1 MILAASILLVII
13 FGILAIAFSIKEE
26 KTRKLLLA
34 QDALQKQKIYQ
45 ISILKEIQDRIGY
58 SLDVEKVIDVITG
71 SLRNLFPYSTASS
84 AVVKEDKLIFKI
96 YVEETVSRSFIDD
109 VKKSML
115 ASLSAL
121 LEHLPNDSD
130 ELLSGVPL
138 SQDNN
143 LALASFFHIP
153 LVISNKVVGLINVS
167 STKPDLYKEN
177 EMTILYQITE
187 QASNALSRLEA
198 VLEIEKA
205 KLTSLIRG
213 LADGVFMLD
222 QKGNLIIINDTA
234 KKMLNIQTD
243 NPTLIEAISSIP
255 SQYQMLSKIHD
266 AVAQNKTIE
275 EKEVILGD
283 KTVQV
288 IVSPVAGPLPAV
300 SVLLHDITIEKNL
313 SQVKEDFTNIM
324 VHELRAPI
332 TAIKDSAEII
342 ISDKYNL
349 SKDEKNEF
357 LEIINQQSKLLL
369 DQIASILDA
378 AKLEAGKFTIKK
390 AQSDISELIQEEI
403 KTFTPPAAK
412 KHISISSDIPQDLPK
427 FSFDR
432 IRIAQVLNNLLSN
445 SLKFTPEGGKIKIK
459 VTMED
464 NERGVTRARGLA
476 GTESLVSDNEYQR
489 GGERQDPEHFIKVS
503 VSDTGI
509 GIPKD
514 QQENLFSKFTQ
525 ADTSSHLTNTQGTG
539 LGLYVVKGIVEAHEG
554 SVSIESPASP
564 SQGGEENQGTTI
576 SFTIPIDSPYLSPY
590 QAPHLTIN

>member
-26 KTRKLLLA
+26 KTKKLLLA

-58 SLDVEKVIDVITG
+58 SLDVEKIIDVITG

-84 AVVKEDKLIFKI
+84 VVVKEDKLIFKI
-96 YVEETVSRSFIDD
+96 YVEETVSRSFIDE

-115 ASLSAL
+115 ASLSAI

-138 SQDNN
+138 SQDNA

-167 STKPDLYKEN
+167 STKPNLYQEN

-187 QASNALSRLEA
+187 QASNALSRLET
-198 VLEIEKA
+198 VLEAEKA

-243 NPTLIEAISSIP
+243 NPTLIEAVSSIP

-288 IVSPVAGPLPAV
+288 FVSPVAGPLPAV

-332 TAIKDSAEII
+332 TAIKDSSEII

-412 KHISISSDIPQDLPK
+412 KHINISSDIPQDLPK

-445 SLKFTPEGGKIKIK
+445 SLKFTPTGGKIK
-459 VTMED
+459 
-464 NERGVTRARGLA
+464 
-476 GTESLVSDNEYQR
+476 VSANLSPNQIE
-489 GGERQDPEHFIKVS
+489 IS

-509 GIPKD
+509 GIPKN

-525 ADTSSHLTNTQGTG
+525 ADTSSQHSVNTQGTG
-539 LGLYVVKGIVEAHEG
+539 LGLYVVKGIVEAHGG
-554 SVSIESPASP
+554 SVSIES
-564 SQGGEENQGTTI
+564 QENQGTTI
-576 SFTIPIDSPYLSPY
+576 SFSIPIDSPYLSPY
-590 QAPHLTIN
+590 QTPHLTIN

>member
-13 FGILAIAFSIKEE
+13 FGILAIVFSIKEE
-26 KTRKLLLA
+26 KTKKLLLQ

-58 SLDVEKVIDVITG
+58 SLDVEKIIDVITG

-84 AVVKEDKLIFKI
+84 MVVKEDKLIFKI
-96 YVEETVSRSFIDD
+96 YVEETVSRSFIDE
-109 VKKSML
+109 VKKSMT

-121 LEHLPNDSD
+121 LGYLPNDSD

-138 SQDNN
+138 SQDNT
-143 LALASFFHIP
+143 LPLASFFHIP

-198 VLEIEKA
+198 VLEAEKA

-234 KKMLNIQTD
+234 KKMLNIQSYH
-243 NPTLIEAISSIP
+243 PTLIEAVSSIP
-255 SQYQMLSKIHD
+255 SQYQMLAKIHD

-288 IVSPVAGPLPAV
+288 FVSPVAGPLPAV

-332 TAIKDSAEII
+332 TAIKDSSEII

-349 SKDEKNEF
+349 SKDEKTEF

-412 KHISISSDIPQDLPK
+412 KHIDISSDIPQDLPK

-445 SLKFTPEGGKIKIK
+445 SLKFTPEGGKIKISAK
-459 VTMED
+459 LNQNQIE
-464 NERGVTRARGLA
+464 
-476 GTESLVSDNEYQR
+476 
-489 GGERQDPEHFIKVS
+489 IS

-525 ADTSSHLTNTQGTG
+525 ADTSSQHSVNTQGTG
-539 LGLYVVKGIVEAHEG
+539 LGLYVVKGIVEAHGG
-554 SVSIESPASP
+554 SVAIES
-564 SQGGEENQGTTI
+564 EENQGTTI
-576 SFTIPIDSPYLSPY
+576 SFTIPIDSPYLNPY
-590 QAPHLTIN
+590 QTPHLTIN

>member
-1 MILAASILLVII
+1 MILAASILLIVI

-26 KTRKLLLA
+26 KTKKLLLA

-84 AVVKEDKLIFKI
+84 VVVKEDKLIFKI

-121 LEHLPNDSD
+121 LEHLPNASD

-138 SQDNN
+138 SQDNA

-167 STKPDLYKEN
+167 STKPSLYKEN

-187 QASNALSRLEA
+187 QASNALSRLET
-198 VLEIEKA
+198 VLEAEKA

-243 NPTLIEAISSIP
+243 NPTLIEAVSSIP
-255 SQYQMLSKIHD
+255 SQYQMLAKIHD

-288 IVSPVAGPLPAV
+288 FVSPVAGPLPAV

-332 TAIKDSAEII
+332 TAIKDSSEII

-349 SKDEKNEF
+349 SKDEKTEF

-412 KHISISSDIPQDLPK
+412 KHINISSDIPQDLPK

-445 SLKFTPEGGKIKIK
+445 SLKFTPEGGKIK
-459 VTMED
+459 
-464 NERGVTRARGLA
+464 
-476 GTESLVSDNEYQR
+476 VSAKLNPNQIE
-489 GGERQDPEHFIKVS
+489 IS

-525 ADTSSHLTNTQGTG
+525 ADSSSHLASTQQGTG
-539 LGLYVVKGIVEAHEG
+539 LGLYVVKGIVEAHGG
-554 SVSIESPASP
+554 SVSIES
-564 SQGGEENQGTTI
+564 EENQGTTI
-576 SFTIPIDSPYLSPY
+576 FFSIPIDSPYLSPY
-590 QAPHLTIN
+590 QTPHLTIN

>member
-1 MILAASILLVII
+1 MILAASILLVVI

-26 KTRKLLLA
+26 KTKKLLLA

-84 AVVKEDKLIFKI
+84 VVVKEDKLIFKI
-96 YVEETVSRSFIDD
+96 YVEETVSRSFIDE

-121 LEHLPNDSD
+121 LEHLPNASD

-138 SQDNN
+138 SQDNT

-153 LVISNKVVGLINVS
+153 LVISSKVVGLINVS
-167 STKPDLYKEN
+167 STKPNLYQEN

-187 QASNALSRLEA
+187 QASNALSRLET
-198 VLEIEKA
+198 VLEAEKA

-234 KKMLNIQTD
+234 KKMLNIQSD
-243 NPTLIEAISSIP
+243 HPTLIEAVSSIP
-255 SQYQMLSKIHD
+255 SQYQMLAKIHD

-288 IVSPVAGPLPAV
+288 FVSPVAGPLPAV

-342 ISDKYNL
+342 ISDKYHL
-349 SKDEKNEF
+349 SKDEKTEF

-412 KHISISSDIPQDLPK
+412 KHIDISSDIPQDLPK

-445 SLKFTPEGGKIKIK
+445 SLKFTPEGGKIK
-459 VTMED
+459 
-464 NERGVTRARGLA
+464 
-476 GTESLVSDNEYQR
+476 VSAKLNPNQI
-489 GGERQDPEHFIKVS
+489 QIS

-525 ADTSSHLTNTQGTG
+525 ADTSSHFANTQGTG
-539 LGLYVVKGIVEAHEG
+539 LGLYVVKGIVEAHGG

-564 SQGGEENQGTTI
+564 SQGGQENQGTTI
-576 SFTIPIDSPYLSPY
+576 SFSIPIDSPYLNPY
-590 QAPHLTIN
+590 QTPHLTIN